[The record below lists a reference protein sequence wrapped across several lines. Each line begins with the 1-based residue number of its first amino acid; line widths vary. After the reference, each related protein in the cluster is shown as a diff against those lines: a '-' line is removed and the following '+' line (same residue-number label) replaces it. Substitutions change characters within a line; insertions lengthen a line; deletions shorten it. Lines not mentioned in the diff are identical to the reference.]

1 MVPDD
6 PEKVSGRHAKINTLY
21 LGVLTHVTNEEI
33 NFLSKGHNTYG
44 LKISF
49 TSNLKNPACASN

>member
-6 PEKVSGRHAKINTLY
+6 PEKVSGRHAKINTLC

-33 NFLSKGHNTYG
+33 KFLSKGHST
-44 LKISF
+44 
-49 TSNLKNPACASN
+49 